1 MPSADRRA
9 ADPTGLPRPLPVQR
23 ELFDIPDDVA
33 YFNCASLAPQLRAS
47 AEAAALALTRR
58 ARPWTIASDDW
69 FTGAEERRSLFA
81 RLAGLDPEG
90 LALIP
95 ATSYGLAVAAA
106 NLTARPGQRLL
117 VLAEDYPSNR
127 YTWQRF
133 AGRTGASLV
142 AVERQEGET
151 WGEAVLEALD
161 ERTAVV
167 AVLATHWTDGGSVD
181 LAAIAGRAREA
192 GAALVVDASQALGA
206 VPLDLAAIR
215 PDYLV
220 TVGYKWL
227 LGPFALGYLYVAERR
242 RDGVPLEENW
252 ISRLGSE
259 DFGALPDYQ
268 DRYQPGARRFDVG
281 QRTHFETTPMAVA
294 ALRQLLD
301 WEVPRIA
308 ATLGQVTGRIQR
320 AVEAIGLSLTTSDRV
335 PHMLGI
341 ALPAPARAAVA
352 GALAEAGVFAGV
364 RGSSLRVSP
373 HLWTLDQAVKITE
386 FDGLDLI
393 PADFTY
399 RNLDLVLG
407 ETRRPTQRIA
417 RLLGTM
423 VDDYDLVILDCPPG
437 ISLVGENVVHAA
449 GTLLVPLIPTTLS
462 VRALE
467 QLGEFVGEL
476 DRPPALF
483 PFFTMVD
490 GRKRLHR
497 EVIDD
502 LRAHRDDLAATVIPA
517 LSLVEQMAVH
527 RAPLPVFAPRSR
539 VTRSYEDL
547 WGEVRARSG
556 DGSRVRR

>member
-90 LALIP
+90 VALIP

-106 NLTARPGQRLL
+106 NLTARPGQRVL

-227 LGPFALGYLYVAERR
+227 LGPFALGYLYVAERH

-259 DFGALPDYQ
+259 DFGALTDYQ

-373 HLWTLDQAVKITE
+373 HLWTTDQDVE
-386 FDGLDLI
+386 
-393 PADFTY
+393 
-399 RNLDLVLG
+399 RLV
-407 ETRRPTQRIA
+407 
-417 RLLGTM
+417 
-423 VDDYDLVILDCPPG
+423 D
-437 ISLVGENVVHAA
+437 
-449 GTLLVPLIPTTLS
+449 
-462 VRALE
+462 ALTK
-467 QLGEFVGEL
+467 
-476 DRPPALF
+476 A
-483 PFFTMVD
+483 TD
-490 GRKRLHR
+490 GRG
-497 EVIDD
+497 
-502 LRAHRDDLAATVIPA
+502 P
-517 LSLVEQMAVH
+517 
-527 RAPLPVFAPRSR
+527 P
-539 VTRSYEDL
+539 
-547 WGEVRARSG
+547 
-556 DGSRVRR
+556 